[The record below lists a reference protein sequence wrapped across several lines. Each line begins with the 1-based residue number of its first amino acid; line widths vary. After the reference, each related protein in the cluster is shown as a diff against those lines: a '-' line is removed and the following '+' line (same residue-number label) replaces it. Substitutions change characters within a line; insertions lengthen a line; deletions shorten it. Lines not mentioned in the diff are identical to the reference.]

1 MKKILIPFML
11 IVAVEAVKPN
21 TAQAQGEDYA
31 ISLPASQVARVKL
44 GVSQKNS
51 DNCAKA
57 SLPGNCTQQELC
69 TAMNVG
75 TPGACTAGEANAA
88 GIRIYN
94 DNLTARQAFITLELV
109 KPPLASY
116 VQRQAEIALAALR
129 SFCLSANNTQK
140 DNLCTSSGQSAG
152 CGLCDAFQ

>member
-1 MKKILIPFML
+1 MKKILFVCL
-11 IVAVEAVKPN
+11 LVLAQVASSQETYSV
-21 TAQAQGEDYA
+21 
-31 ISLPASQVARVKL
+31 SLPATQVAQLNL
-44 GVSQKNS
+44 GRAQTNTA
-51 DNCAKA
+51 NCAKGN
-57 SLPGNCTQQELC
+57 LPATCTQQELC

-94 DNLTARQAFITLELV
+94 NNQTAREAFITLELV

-116 VQRQAEIALAALR
+116 VQRQAEIAMAALR
-129 SFCLSANNTQK
+129 TFCLQANQTQK

-152 CGLCDAFQ
+152 CSLCNAFQ

>member
-1 MKKILIPFML
+1 MKKLVIACFLAL
-11 IVAVEAVKPN
+11 
-21 TAQAQGEDYA
+21 AQIAAAQETYSV
-31 ISLPASQVARVKL
+31 SLPASQVAQLNL
-44 GVSQKNS
+44 GRAQTNKA
-51 DNCAKA
+51 NCAKG
-57 SLPGNCTQQELC
+57 SLPETCTQQELC

-94 DNLTARQAFITLELV
+94 NNLTAREAFITLELV